1 MSDDECRPLLEL
13 IFEYQLNEKLTY
25 RHKWCRGDMIMWDN
39 RFTTHH
45 AYGGLPS
52 GQIRHMHKTSLIRDN
67 TLF

>member
-1 MSDDECRPLLEL
+1 MSDDEYRPILEL

-25 RHKWCRGDMIMWDN
+25 RRKGCRGDMIVWDN

-45 AYGGLPS
+45 AYVGLPS
-52 GQIRHMHKTSLIRDN
+52 GQIWHVHKTSLIRDA

>member
-1 MSDDECRPLLEL
+1 MMSPDPILEL
-13 IFEYQLNEKLTY
+13 IFEHQLNEKLTY

-39 RFTTHH
+39 RCTTHH

-52 GQIRHMHKTSLIRDN
+52 GQIRHMHKTSLIRDV